1 MRSCSCWSGW
11 GCVPALEDIDWRA
24 GEIVVHGKDRRD
36 ERLPLP
42 HDVGEAV
49 ANYLRRGRPQTKSRS
64 VFVRLLAPRQGLTP
78 TCVTSVVYRAC
89 DRAGVSRVGA
99 HRLRHTAATEMLRAG
114 ASLSEVGQVLRQRA
128 QKTTAI
134 YAKVDHVSLRSL
146 ARPWPGGA
154 A

>member
-1 MRSCSCWSGW
+1 M
-11 GCVPALEDIDWRA
+11 
-24 GEIVVHGKDRRD
+24 
-36 ERLPLP
+36 
-42 HDVGEAV
+42 
-49 ANYLRRGRPQTKSRS
+49 
-64 VFVRLLAPRQGLTP
+64 FVRLLAPPQGLTP

-89 DRAGVSRVGA
+89 DRAGVSRDGA
-99 HRLRHTAATEMLRAG
+99 HQLRHTAATEMLRAS

-128 QKTTAI
+128 PKTKAI